1 MTSGHFIGM
10 QVEQAVIAAV
20 RRARQDA
27 PFLALLLDRE
37 PLLTAAFEQG
47 DLPPIDAMAAGFD
60 DLAVAQRLR
69 LARRRLALRVAIGD
83 LAGVDGLTTVT
94 HALSDFA
101 DHALDTAITAAIAE
115 RTPDA
120 TPTGFAAIALGKQGS
135 RELNYSSDIDPILI
149 YDPQTLPCRRGEAPD
164 QAAVRIARRV
174 VELLQARDGD
184 GYVLR
189 VDLRLRPSPEVTPI
203 ALSVDAAIS
212 YYESLALPWERAAFI
227 RARAAAGDRLLGQ
240 RFLAAIAPFVWRRA
254 LDFGAIGEIRGISRR
269 IRDHYAQGQAFGPG
283 FDLKR
288 GRGGIREVEF
298 FTQIHQLIHGGRDAA
313 LRVPATR
320 DALAALAQAGWVD
333 RSEAAALSD
342 AYTLFRTIEHRVQM
356 IEDRQTH
363 QLPLGDALD
372 GVARLHGLADADAL
386 LALLAPH
393 VAATARTYDGLDPDV
408 GDALSFDP
416 ATLSGQL
423 GIAGF
428 GDATTAVQRIEQWRS
443 GSYPALRSP
452 AARAALES
460 VLPAIVTAL
469 GRAPDPHGAIVR
481 LDRMLARLT
490 SAVNF
495 FRLLEARPALA
506 RLLGLIL
513 SNAVTLAE
521 DLAGRPELF
530 DGLIDASALDPVD
543 TVTALIREMAGGEDY
558 QAELDHVRRVVG
570 EKRFALGTQI
580 VAGVADPLEVSAGY
594 ARVAEAAIGVLAKA
608 TIAEF
613 ETAHGTVPG
622 SELVILALGRLGGGA
637 LTHASDLDLVY
648 LFTGDY
654 LAESNGRKPL
664 GAVLYYNRL
673 AQRVTAALSVATA
686 SGPLYDI
693 DTRLRPSGTQG
704 PLTVSVDGFA
714 KYQREQAWTWEHMA
728 LTRGRAVYG
737 SADARAVVHAIID
750 ATLRG
755 DRPVRDVVADASA
768 MRDEIAQHKPPL
780 GPLDAKLLP
789 GGMVDLEFAVHMV
802 QLQTGEGLSPNLQQA
817 IAGLI
822 AAGLAPEAMTDA
834 HRLLARLLVTLRLVA
849 PTAEAPGPATQ
860 ALIAEALRMPDWDA
874 VVASLETTRQEVAA
888 WLAQVEGHGS

>member
-1 MTSGHFIGM
+1 MTTYPS
-10 QVEQAVIAAV
+10 VALAAD
-20 RRARQDA
+20 RARRESL
-27 PFLALLLDRE
+27 FLALLLDRE
-37 PLLTAAFEQG
+37 PDLAQAFASG
-47 DLPPIDAMAAGFD
+47 TLPPMDGLTTDAPD
-60 DLAVAQRLR
+60 DSVARSLR

-83 LAGVDGLTTVT
+83 LAGIDDLSTVT

-101 DHALDTAITAAIAE
+101 DHALDTAIRTAIVE

-120 TPTGFAAIALGKQGS
+120 APMGFAAIALGKQGS

-149 YDPQTLPCRRGEAPD
+149 FDPETLPCRRGEAPET
-164 QAAVRIARRV
+164 AAVRIARRV
-174 VELLQARDGD
+174 VELLQTRDGD

-227 RARAAAGDRLLGQ
+227 RARAAAGDRVLGD
-240 RFLAAIAPFVWRRA
+240 RFLAAIAPFIWRRA

-269 IRDHYAQGQAFGPG
+269 IRDHYSQGQAFGPG

-298 FTQIHQLIHGGRDAA
+298 FAQIHQLIHGGRDPA

-320 DALAALAQAGWVD
+320 DALAALAAAGWVD
-333 RSEAAALSD
+333 PAEAEALSA

-363 QLPLGDALD
+363 QLPSGPALD
-372 GVARLHGLADADAL
+372 GLARLHGMADGAAL
-386 LALLAPH
+386 LTVLQPH
-393 VAATARTYDGLDPDV
+393 VAATAHAYDGLDPDTD
-408 GDALSFDP
+408 GALSFDGT
-416 ATLSGQL
+416 AMAAQL
-423 GIAGF
+423 AEAGF
-428 GDATTAVQRIEQWRS
+428 GDTTTAVQRIEQWRS

-452 AARAALES
+452 AARAALEA
-460 VLPAIVTAL
+460 VLPALITAL
-469 GRAPDPHGAIVR
+469 GRSPDPHGAIIR
-481 LDRMLARLT
+481 LDRMLGRLT

-513 SNAVTLAE
+513 SHAVTLAE

-530 DGLIDASALDPVD
+530 DGLIDSSALDPVGD
-543 TVTALIREMAGGEDY
+543 VAALMREMQGGPDY
-558 QAELDHVRRVVG
+558 QAVLDHVRRVVG

-580 VAGVADPLEVSAGY
+580 VAGVSDPLDVSAGY
-594 ARVAEAAIGVLAKA
+594 ARVAEAAIGVLAHA
-608 TIAEF
+608 TFAEF
-613 ETAHGTVPG
+613 MLAHGEVPG

-637 LTHASDLDLVY
+637 LTHASDLDLIY

-673 AQRVTAALSVATA
+673 AQRLTAALSVPTA
-686 SGPLYDI
+686 SGPLYEI

-704 PLTVSVDGFA
+704 PLTVSLDGFA
-714 KYQREQAWTWEHMA
+714 QYQREQAWTWEHMA
-728 LTRGRAVYG
+728 LTRARPVYG
-737 SADARAVVHAIID
+737 SSAARGAVQAIIQGV
-750 ATLRG
+750 LRG
-755 DRPVRDVVADASA
+755 DRPERDILADARE
-768 MRDEIAQHKPPL
+768 MRREMARHKPPL

-789 GGMVDLEFAVHMV
+789 GGLVDLEFAVHMV
-802 QLQTGEGLSPNLQQA
+802 QLTQRIGLEPNLKLA

-822 AAGLAPEAMTDA
+822 AAGAAPETIAQA
-834 HRLLARLLVTLRLVA
+834 YPVLARLLVTLRLVA
-849 PTAEAPGPATQ
+849 PTAEHPGPATQ
-860 ALIAEALRMPDWDA
+860 ALIAQALRMDDWDH
-874 VVASLETTRQEVAA
+874 VVASLETTRQNVAA
-888 WLAQVEGHGS
+888 WLATVEGSDG

>member
-1 MTSGHFIGM
+1 M
-10 QVEQAVIAAV
+10 QVDEAVVWAV
-20 RRARQDA
+20 QRARRDA
-27 PFLALLLDRE
+27 PFLALILDRE
-37 PLLTAAFEQG
+37 PVLAQALMRGE
-47 DLPPIDAMAAGFD
+47 LPPLDGLTE
-60 DLAVAQRLR
+60 DLDGLPVAQRLR

-83 LAGVDGLTTVT
+83 LAGIDNLTTVT
-94 HALSDFA
+94 RTLSDFA
-101 DHALDTAITAAIAE
+101 DLALDTAIRTAIEE

-120 TPTGFAAIALGKQGS
+120 RPVGFAAIALGKQGS

-149 YDPQTLPCRRGEAPD
+149 YDPQTLPCRRGEAPEV
-164 QAAVRIARRV
+164 AAVRIARRV

-227 RARAAAGDRLLGQ
+227 RARVAAGDVALGA
-240 RFLAAIAPFVWRRA
+240 RFLTAVAPFVWRRA

-298 FTQIHQLIHGGRDAA
+298 FTQIHQLIHGGRDPE

-320 DALAALAQAGWVD
+320 DALAALAKAGWVD
-333 RSEAAALSD
+333 RQEADALCD

-363 QLPLGDALD
+363 TLPDGDALE
-372 GVARLHGLADADAL
+372 GVARLHGVANGAAL
-386 LALLAPH
+386 LAVLSPH
-393 VAATARTYDGLDPDV
+393 VAATARTYDGLDPDA
-408 GDALSFDP
+408 GDALSFDR
-416 ATLSGQL
+416 AALTAQFAA
-423 GIAGF
+423 AGF
-428 GDATTAVQRIEQWRS
+428 VDTTTAVQRIEQWRS

-452 AARAALES
+452 AARAALEA
-460 VLPAIVTAL
+460 VLPGLILAL
-469 GRAPDPHGAIVR
+469 GRSPDPHDAIIR

-506 RLLGLIL
+506 RLLGLVL
-513 SNAVTLAE
+513 SHAVTLAE

-530 DGLIDASALDPVD
+530 DGLIDASALDPVGP
-543 TVTALIREMAGGEDY
+543 VAALMHEMAGGEDY
-558 QAELDHVRRVVG
+558 QAKLDHVRRMVG

-580 VAGVADPLEVSAGY
+580 VAGVADPLDVSAGY
-594 ARVAEAAIGVLAKA
+594 ARVAEAAIGVLAQA
-608 TIAEF
+608 TIEAF
-613 ETAHGTVPG
+613 AQVHGVVPG

-637 LTHASDLDLVY
+637 LTHASDLDLIY

-654 LAESNGRKPL
+654 LAESDGAKPL

-673 AQRVTAALSVATA
+673 AQRLTAALSVPTA
-686 SGPLYDI
+686 SGPLYEI

-714 KYQREQAWTWEHMA
+714 HYQRAQAWTWEHMA
-728 LTRGRAVYG
+728 LTRARAIFG
-737 SADARAVVHAIID
+737 SDDARAAVQAIIGD
-750 ATLRG
+750 VLRG
-755 DRPVRDVVADASA
+755 NRPQRDILADAGG
-768 MRDEIAQHKPPL
+768 MRREMAQHKPPL

-789 GGMVDLEFAVHMV
+789 GGLVDLEFAVHMA
-802 QLQTGEGLSPNLQQA
+802 QLTHRLGFDPNLHRA
-817 IAGLI
+817 IDALIEAGV
-822 AAGLAPEAMTDA
+822 APAGMARAYDV
-834 HRLLARLLVTLRLVA
+834 LARLLVTLRLVA
-849 PTAEAPGPATQ
+849 PSAQPPGVATQ
-860 ALIAEALRMPDWDA
+860 VLIAEALHMPDWQQ
-874 VVASLETTRQEVAA
+874 VVASLDATRQEVAT
-888 WLAQVEGHGS
+888 WLAQVE